1 MSHKRPFLTHPYK
14 TEIMN
19 PKTNQLISDAPLTA
33 VEKLAV
39 RTMVHALDP
48 LRQASEELGLPIDA
62 LTVGRLLEWT
72 RSR

>member
-1 MSHKRPFLTHPYK
+1 MSHKRTFLIHPYQTK
-14 TEIMN
+14 IMDS
-19 PKTNQLISDAPLTA
+19 KTNQLISDAPLTA

-39 RTMVHALDP
+39 RTMVNALDT
-48 LRQASEELGLPIDA
+48 LRQASEELGLPIDV